1 MTGPQPV
8 FYALKPRNVLKM
20 QEFMEKAGSIK
31 RTPKSINELFFPD
44 AAALAG
50 D

>member
-1 MTGPQPV
+1 
-8 FYALKPRNVLKM
+8 M

-31 RTPKSINELFFPD
+31 RTPMSIGELFFPV
-44 AAALAG
+44 AAALSG